1 MVCAR
6 ALKQQQ
12 GQPQRQQLQHS
23 RQWGPEAASTTSL
36 APAFVAGLG
45 ATSQTAQLS
54 FTLDPG
60 ASSCFFRD
68 STDLTP
74 LRTPVT
80 VALADPSVG
89 PIVARSTTTLPC
101 PAAPSGFLTGYYT
114 PSFSRNHGSLTDPA
128 VGCLGPLPSP
138 WPTSEALLPD
148 CGGRLLPL
156 HHGFPLETEGRRA
169 YRLRVVATSV
179 GWCPGPLWAPPTLGP
194 WCAPQFL
201 WPQAVRYAVHQL
213 NLWPSD
219 ARPRVTPI
227 SLWTGSPSVV
237 ADFRVW
243 GSLAHVRA
251 PNANKLSPRIRACVF
266 LGFLLDA
273 SGWVFYDP
281 ITYEFFASQDVRFE
295 EFVCYYRSRPHRVAP
310 PPPAASSPVLS
321 GGAGGAVAE
330 GEGTGCAGAGGVG
343 SGGAG
348 VPSRS
353 SLRPVTG
360 GLGGVGGGG
369 AGSGGDGAGGTGT
382 VAPTPRT
389 ARFLTRE
396 QHLLQLEREERE
408 RFERAQQQ
416 QQLQQ
421 EQCQSQSQQ

>member
-23 RQWGPEAASTTSL
+23 RQWGPEGASESLCVGAASTTSL

-60 ASSCFFRD
+60 ASSSPPLSRVRRLPLGF
-68 STDLTP
+68 SQATTP
-74 LRTPVT
+74 PPSLGTTAPLQTLQLDVWGPSPV
-80 VALADPSVG
+80 
-89 PIVARSTTTLPC
+89 
-101 PAAPSGFLTGYYT
+101 
-114 PSFSRNHGSLTDPA
+114 
-128 VGCLGPLPSP
+128 LGPRQKRYFLIVVDDYSRY
-138 WPTSEALLPD
+138 TTV
-148 CGGRLLPL
+148 
-156 HHGFPLETEGRRA
+156 FPLKRKA
-169 YRLRVVATSV
+169 AV
-179 GWCPGPLWAPPTLGP
+179 PTVFESWLLAWGGAQGL
-194 WCAPQFL
+194 CGL
-201 WPQAVRYAVHQL
+201 HLHSDRGVRYAVHQL

-295 EFVCYYRSRPHRVAP
+295 EFVCYYRSRPHR
-310 PPPAASSPVLS
+310 ASSPVLS

-330 GEGTGCAGAGGVG
+330 GHVSLDSAASPRVTPWLPVCPA
-343 SGGAG
+343 